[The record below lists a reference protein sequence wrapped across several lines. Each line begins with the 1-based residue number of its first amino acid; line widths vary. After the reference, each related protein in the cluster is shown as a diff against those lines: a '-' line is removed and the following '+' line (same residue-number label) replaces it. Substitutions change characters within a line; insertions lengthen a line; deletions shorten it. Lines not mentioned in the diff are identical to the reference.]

1 LSEVKPYS
9 TDNDKKGQIEDMF
22 DNIAPSY
29 DLLNHLFT
37 LGIDRGWRTKM
48 IKMLSSGQPK
58 IILDVATGTGDVA
71 IKLTKMLKPNKV
83 IGLDLS
89 AKMLEIGRQ
98 KVEKDGL
105 SQTIALQQG
114 DSENLPFEDDY
125 FDAVTVAFGVR
136 NFENLKKGL
145 SEMRRV
151 TKAGGQVA
159 ILEFSMPKN
168 KIFNFFYRFYSKFI
182 MPFIGRL
189 TSGDPSAYT
198 YLFESV
204 QQFPH
209 GQTFINILK
218 EVGFEKNEAR
228 PLFGGICT
236 IYKSIK

>member
-1 LSEVKPYS
+1 MSEVKPYS
-9 TDNDKKGQIEDMF
+9 TDNDKKGQIENMF

-37 LGIDRGWRTKM
+37 LGIDRGWRKKM
-48 IKMLSSGQPK
+48 IKMLSNDQPK

-71 IKLTKMLKPNKV
+71 IKLAKMLKPNKV

-89 AKMLEIGRQ
+89 ANMLEIGRQ
-98 KVEKDGL
+98 KVEKADL
-105 SQTIALQQG
+105 SHIITLEQG
-114 DSENLPFEDDY
+114 DSENLPFEDGY

-151 TKAGGQVA
+151 TRVGGQVA

-182 MPFIGRL
+182 MPFICR
-189 TSGDPSAYT
+189 
-198 YLFESV
+198 
-204 QQFPH
+204 
-209 GQTFINILK
+209 
-218 EVGFEKNEAR
+218 
-228 PLFGGICT
+228 
-236 IYKSIK
+236 